1 MQSSVDSVIPNPVTM
16 STPLLVMS
24 TPSPLA
30 LASRSTSPAPPSP
43 SPLRK
48 QITLPNVAANAA
60 NLSLSPPPPSS
71 PVSKSA
77 PGSKSPRRKALGPGC
92 GLLDWIRLCRS
103 GKDLTSTGGKTLRVT
118 QEELEK
124 HNTIDDA
131 WTAIRGTYMQFCA
144 FGTPTPT
151 YMLNSHSKCVCIHT
165 PKDCVL

>member
-1 MQSSVDSVIPNPVTM
+1 MQSFVDSVIPNPVTM
-16 STPLLVMS
+16 STPLLVMN

-30 LASRSTSPAPPSP
+30 LASRRTSPAPPSP

-71 PVSKSA
+71 PVSTTA

-103 GKDLTSTGGKTLRVT
+103 GKDLTSTGGKTLCVT

-124 HNTIDDA
+124 HNTVDDA
-131 WTAIRGTYMQFCA
+131 WTAIRGTYVHA
-144 FGTPTPT
+144 ILRIWYPNTP
-151 YMLNSHSKCVCIHT
+151 IHAEFA
-165 PKDCVL
+165 L